1 MPVVRG
7 VVGPSTRE
15 VDVRVQGHLHSRTR
29 ERRLQQKEP
38 VHINVATMVRATESS
53 LQRAQAHEDLVI
65 SLQPN
70 RLELETVVFVEPYR
84 YHVLRV

>member
-29 ERRLQQKEP
+29 ERLQQKEP

-70 RLELETVVFVEPYR
+70 RLKLETVVFVEPYR

>member
-1 MPVVRG
+1 VLWDLPRARLTFWFKDTFIESHAG
-7 VVGPSTRE
+7 K
-15 VDVRVQGHLHSRTR
+15 
-29 ERRLQQKEP
+29 RRLQQKEP
-38 VHINVATMVRATESS
+38 VHINVATTVRATESA
-53 LQRAQAHEDLVI
+53 LQRTQAHEDLVI